1 MRKPARRVMIPLR
14 LIQTDLTYADL
25 STSLSPA
32 IERGL
37 EELKG
42 PDTVVVDRFK
52 GGSFTIGVLE
62 DPDKSLDLEYCRR
75 ENIVVRRRQNPG
87 GAIWGPAGGAMIIH
101 YLNTQDPQSPFKS
114 VRQAFEKGLPELAEV
129 ISRQFGIK
137 ARYRP
142 LNDIEVEGRKLVATS
157 ARLENGILTFRLL
170 INLVPT
176 DRDILTKAI
185 KVAPEK
191 IQDKKIK
198 EVGARFTC
206 LEDEIGRSFTD
217 DDLQNLVEGAVKKTF
232 GSDVILKPGSLT
244 DLEKGYQSL
253 YQKHF
258 TSEAW
263 FRANS
268 EKLRF
273 HDRPA
278 GSIVTEGRHKAPA
291 GLIRVTLLVHKNTI
305 HNLIITGD
313 FHPSPMK
320 VIQDLEQ
327 ALRGKPLDLGLIKNE
342 LVQILDQPEVEI
354 PGTTAE
360 DFLSAFRMA
369 LSWNH

>member
-1 MRKPARRVMIPLR
+1 MQTLR
-14 LIQTDLTYADL
+14 LIETDLTYADL

-32 IERGL
+32 IERAL

-42 PDTVVVDRFK
+42 PDTIVVDRFK

-62 DPDKSLDLEYCRR
+62 DPDKSLDLDYCRQ

-87 GAIWGPAGGAMIIH
+87 GAIWGPPGGAMLI
-101 YLNTQDPQSPFKS
+101 YFLNTLDSQAPFKS
-114 VRQAFEKGLPELAEV
+114 VSEAFQKGLTDLAGV
-129 ISRQFGIK
+129 ISSQFGIP

-176 DRDILTKAI
+176 DREILNKAI

-191 IQDKKIK
+191 VQDKQIK
-198 EVGARFTC
+198 EAGARFTC
-206 LEDEIGRSFTD
+206 LEAEIGRECTD
-217 DDLQNLVEGAVKKTF
+217 EDLRNLVEGAARKTF
-232 GSDVILKPGSLT
+232 GSDVMLKPGSLT
-244 DLEKGYQSL
+244 DLEKGYQAQ

-258 TSEAW
+258 TSESW

-268 EKLRF
+268 ETVRF
-273 HDRPA
+273 QDRPD
-278 GSIVTEGRHKAPA
+278 GSVVTEGRHKAPA
-291 GLIRVTLLVHKNTI
+291 GLIRVTLLVHKNII
-305 HNLIITGD
+305 HNLILTGD

-320 VIQDLEQ
+320 VIQDMEE
-327 ALRGKPLDLGLIKNE
+327 ALKGKTAELGTIREE
-342 LVQILDQPEVEI
+342 LTRILDRPGVEI
-354 PGTTAE
+354 PGTTVE
-360 DFLSAFRMA
+360 DFVAAFVKA
-369 LSWNH
+369 LSWEH